1 VSPSSE
7 TINGYRPRKYLP
19 IMGSDMADID
29 AGVAAGENLVV
40 SGKVLLEEPNSPDWF
55 RVAFHNSSLGMAITD
70 GEGMI
75 LACNDTLS
83 RMLGYEKS
91 DLEGSFFSD
100 VTHADD
106 KDLSADQVRQ
116 LLAGEIQTARL
127 DKRYLTRDGR
137 VVWGRVSVATV
148 ADSSDLTL
156 HFLIQIED
164 VTAQRRAEAAA
175 AVSEESFRLTFESAA
190 SGMALVDPTNGRFL
204 KVNAA
209 GCRMLGYAEDEL
221 KALSIQDVTAPGDR
235 EESFGRYRKV
245 IEGEVSFSQAKLHY
259 LRSDGSTAYG
269 IISTALVRDAQGE
282 PLHLVAN
289 VVDITE
295 QVRAQDKLEETVASK
310 DQLIASVSHELRTPL
325 TGILGFS
332 EILRDETSSMSTDE
346 RVELVQTIANQTTDL
361 TNIVEDL
368 LVAARTDNETLTVVR
383 VPVDLRAQAAQVVET
398 LARTGHPDVLVTGG
412 TARAQGDP
420 ARVRQI
426 LRNLISNAFRYGGE
440 NIEVVAYECDSSSC
454 VAVTDDGPGV
464 PDDDQERIF
473 EPYQRVS
480 HREGLTASIGLGLT
494 VSKKLA
500 NLMEGE
506 LTYRYENERSIFELI
521 LPSIQEDQ

>member
-1 VSPSSE
+1 
-7 TINGYRPRKYLP
+7 
-19 IMGSDMADID
+19 
-29 AGVAAGENLVV
+29 
-40 SGKVLLEEPNSPDWF
+40 
-55 RVAFHNSSLGMAITD
+55 
-70 GEGMI
+70 
-75 LACNDTLS
+75 
-83 RMLGYEKS
+83 
-91 DLEGSFFSD
+91 
-100 VTHADD
+100 
-106 KDLSADQVRQ
+106 
-116 LLAGEIQTARL
+116 
-127 DKRYLTRDGR
+127 
-137 VVWGRVSVATV
+137 
-148 ADSSDLTL
+148 
-156 HFLIQIED
+156 
-164 VTAQRRAEAAA
+164 
-175 AVSEESFRLTFESAA
+175 
-190 SGMALVDPTNGRFL
+190 MALVDPTNGRFL